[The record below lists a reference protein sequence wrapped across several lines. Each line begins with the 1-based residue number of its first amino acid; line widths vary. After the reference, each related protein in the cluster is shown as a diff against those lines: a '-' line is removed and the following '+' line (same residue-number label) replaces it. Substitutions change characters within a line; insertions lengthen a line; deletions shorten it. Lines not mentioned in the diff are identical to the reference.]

1 MTSALDTQEIVPDG
15 GGDASLVRLSDL
27 GLFTALFQSI
37 PGRAVLLDSSGVCRF
52 ANQEF
57 MDFLGRSRDEV
68 IDLPVQDFL
77 EPSVFES
84 YAPLMERVFGGE
96 QVRRVAWVDY
106 GRLGKRYL
114 EEVIS
119 PYRVDLTGPV
129 VGCFGVGRDLTD
141 MKHQEMEIVRRTQA
155 QMEAEAYHAAI
166 VGTALDGIVVVD
178 EEGSVVDFNPAAE
191 QIFGYR
197 KEEALGRSI
206 AELLVPPELRA
217 AHAAGMRS
225 YLATGIIRL
234 IGRRL
239 ELPAL
244 LADGTRIP
252 IELAITDV
260 TRGER
265 RLFAAHMRDLRA
277 AKRAE
282 EEIKRQR
289 NALHQ
294 KEKLAALGSL
304 LAGVAHELNNP
315 LSVVTGQTM
324 LLREQ
329 VLKEANVRSG
339 GLPTLEKVI
348 QRCDRIETATH
359 RCARIVRSFLDMARQ
374 REAERR
380 STNLADVAREAVEL
394 LGYNMRASGVKV
406 SLDIAP
412 GLPRLM
418 LDAGQIHQVLLNLLV
433 NAQQALEEKAG
444 ERRVA
449 VSVAVDADRNAV
461 LIRVADN
468 GPGIAEN
475 IRSRIF
481 DPFFTTKPQGVG
493 TGIGLAVSRGL
504 IEAHGG
510 TLELG
515 TGPDGGALF
524 TIQLPLEEVAAEAPP
539 AGPQEHA
546 HDAAGAHL
554 GSVLIIDDEPD
565 IAALLAE
572 IAEGSGY
579 VAVVAH
585 SGREAQALLARTVPG
600 GRPADFVGILCDI
613 RMPDGDG
620 PSLYNWLLSHRPDLS
635 TRIGFIS
642 GDTLGPSAGRF
653 LARSG
658 CPLIEKP
665 FTPADVRAFL
675 KALVRDAAPPPETTE
690 TRRTES

>member
-1 MTSALDTQEIVPDG
+1 MTSPLDTQEPGPADG
-15 GGDASLVRLSDL
+15 GNASLVRLSDL

-37 PGRAVLLDSSGVCRF
+37 PGRAVLLDSAGICRF

-57 MDFLGRSRDEV
+57 MDFIGLGRDEV
-68 IDLPVQDFL
+68 IDRPVQDFL
-77 EPSVFES
+77 EPSVLES

-96 QVRRVAWVDY
+96 PVRRVAWVDY

-178 EEGSVVDFNPAAE
+178 EEGTVVDFNPAAE

-197 KEEALGRSI
+197 KGEAIGRSI

-225 YLATGIIRL
+225 YLATGITRL
-234 IGRRL
+234 IGQRL

-277 AKRAE
+277 AKQAE

-329 VLKEANVRSG
+329 VLKEAR
-339 GLPTLEKVI
+339 GLPRLEKVI
-348 QRCDRIETATH
+348 QRCDRIETAAH

-380 STNLADVAREAVEL
+380 ATNLADVAREAVEL
-394 LGYNMRASGVKV
+394 LGYNMRASGVNV
-406 SLDIAP
+406 SLVIEP

-444 ERRVA
+444 DRCVT
-449 VSVAVDADRNAV
+449 VSVAADADRGSV
-461 LIRVADN
+461 LIRVGDN

-481 DPFFTTKPQGVG
+481 DPFFTTKAQGVG

-515 TGPDGGALF
+515 AGPDGGALF
-524 TIQLPLEEVAAEAPP
+524 TIQLPLEEAAAEAPSP
-539 AGPQEHA
+539 VPQEDAGHA
-546 HDAAGAHL
+546 VGAHL
-554 GSVLIIDDEPD
+554 GCVLIIDDEPD
-565 IAALLAE
+565 IAGLLAE

-579 VAVVAH
+579 AAVVVH
-585 SGREAQALLARTVPG
+585 SGREAQALLARAPAAG
-600 GRPADFVGILCDI
+600 GHDFAGILCDI

-620 PSLYNWLLSHRPDLS
+620 PSLYNWLLTHRPELS
-635 TRIGFIS
+635 MRIGFIS

-675 KALVRDAAPPPETTE
+675 GDLIADQVPPPETFE
-690 TRRTES
+690 TRRTDN

>member
-1 MTSALDTQEIVPDG
+1 MTSPLDTPEIAPDG
-15 GGDASLVRLSDL
+15 GDNASLVRLSDL

-37 PGRAVLLDSSGVCRF
+37 PGRAVLLDSGGICRF

-57 MDFLGRSRDEV
+57 IDFIGRGRDEV
-68 IDLPVQDFL
+68 IDRPVQDFL
-77 EPSVFES
+77 EPIVFAS

-96 QVRRVAWVDY
+96 LVRRVAWVDY

-141 MKHQEMEIVRRTQA
+141 MKRQEMEIVRRTQA

-178 EEGSVVDFNPAAE
+178 EEGTVVDFNPAAE

-197 KEEALGRSI
+197 KEEAIGRSI
-206 AELLVPPELRA
+206 AELVIPPEFHT
-217 AHAAGMRS
+217 AHLAGMRS
-225 YLATGIIRL
+225 YLASGITRV
-234 IGRRL
+234 IGQRL

-277 AKRAE
+277 TKRAE

-329 VLKEANVRSG
+329 VLKEAK
-339 GLPTLEKVI
+339 GLPSLEKVV
-348 QRCDRIETATH
+348 QRCDRIETAAH

-380 STNLADVAREAVEL
+380 ATNLADVAREAVEL

-406 SLDIAP
+406 VLTIEP

-433 NAQQALEEKAG
+433 NAQQALEETAG
-444 ERRVA
+444 DRRVT
-449 VSVAVDADRNAV
+449 VSVASDADRGAV
-461 LIRVADN
+461 MIKVADN

-515 TGPDGGALF
+515 AGPDGGAQF
-524 TIQLPLEEVAAEAPP
+524 TIQLPLEEVAVEAPP
-539 AGPQEHA
+539 PGLQE
-546 HDAAGAHL
+546 DVRDEGVHL

-565 IAALLAE
+565 IAGLLAE
-572 IAEGSGY
+572 IAEGIGY
-579 VAVVAH
+579 AAMVAH
-585 SGREAQALLARTVPG
+585 SGREAQALLAHAVPAG
-600 GRPADFVGILCDI
+600 ATADVVGILCDI

-620 PSLYNWLLSHRPDLS
+620 PSLYNWLLTHRPDLAS
-635 TRIGFIS
+635 RIGFIS

-665 FTPADVRAFL
+665 FTPTDVRAFL
-675 KALVRDAAPPPETTE
+675 GALIGDAAPPPETLE

>member
-1 MTSALDTQEIVPDG
+1 MTSPLDTQESAPDG
-15 GGDASLVRLSDL
+15 GDNASLVRLSDL

-37 PGRAVLLDSSGVCRF
+37 PGRAVLLDSGGVCRF

-57 MDFLGRSRDEV
+57 IDFIGRGRDEV
-68 IDLPVQDFL
+68 IDRPVQDFL
-77 EPSVFES
+77 EPVVFAS

-96 QVRRVAWVDY
+96 LVRRVAWVDY

-141 MKHQEMEIVRRTQA
+141 LKHQEMEIVRRTQA

-178 EEGSVVDFNPAAE
+178 EDGTVVDFNPAAE

-197 KEEALGRSI
+197 KEEAIGRSI
-206 AELLVPPELRA
+206 AELVVPPEFRA

-225 YLATGIIRL
+225 YLASGITRV
-234 IGRRL
+234 IGQRL

-277 AKRAE
+277 TKRAE

-339 GLPTLEKVI
+339 GLPSLEKVI
-348 QRCDRIETATH
+348 QRCDRIETAAH

-380 STNLADVAREAVEL
+380 ATNLADVAREAVEL
-394 LGYNMRASGVKV
+394 LGYNMRASGVRV
-406 SLDIAP
+406 SLAIEP

-433 NAQQALEEKAG
+433 NAQQALEETAG
-444 ERRVA
+444 ERRVT
-449 VSVAVDADRNAV
+449 VSVASDTDRGAI
-461 LIRVADN
+461 LIKVADN

-539 AGPQEHA
+539 PGPQE
-546 HDAAGAHL
+546 DAQGAGVYL
-554 GSVLIIDDEPD
+554 GSVLIVDDEPD
-565 IAALLAE
+565 IAGLLAE
-572 IAEGSGY
+572 IAEGIGY
-579 VAVVAH
+579 AAVVAH
-585 SGREAQALLARTVPG
+585 SGREAQALLARAEPAA
-600 GRPADFVGILCDI
+600 RPADIVGILCDI

-665 FTPADVRAFL
+665 FTPTDVRAFL
-675 KALVRDAAPPPETTE
+675 GALIGDAAPPPETTE

>member
-1 MTSALDTQEIVPDG
+1 MTAEEGERAMPAGADGDGAGAGATLVPP
-15 GGDASLVRLSDL
+15 SDL
-27 GLFTALFQSI
+27 SLFTALFQSI
-37 PGRAVLLDSSGVCRF
+37 PGRAVLLDAQGVCRF

-57 MDFLGRSRDEV
+57 IDFMGRRREEV
-68 IDLPVQDFL
+68 IDRPVHDFL
-77 EPSVFES
+77 EPSVFAA
-84 YAPLMERVFGGE
+84 YAPLMEQVFAGE
-96 QVRRVAWVDY
+96 PVRRVAWVDY
-106 GRLGKRYL
+106 GRLGQRYL

-119 PYRVDLTGPV
+119 PYRADPAGPV
-129 VGCFGVGRDLTD
+129 VGCFGVARDLTD
-141 MKHQEMEIVRRTQA
+141 LKHQEIEIAHRTEVQIET
-155 QMEAEAYHAAI
+155 EAFHAVI
-166 VGTALDGIVVVD
+166 VGTALDAIVVVD
-178 EEGSVVDFNPAAE
+178 EEGLVMDFNPAAE

-197 KEEALGRSI
+197 REEAIGRSI
-206 AELLVPPELRA
+206 SELIIPPEHRA

-225 YLATGIIRL
+225 YLTSGASRV

-239 ELPAL
+239 ELPAML
-244 LADGTRIP
+244 KDGARIP
-252 IELAITDV
+252 IELSITDV
-260 TRGER
+260 TRGAR
-265 RLFAAHMRDLRA
+265 RMFAAHMRDLSA

-329 VLKEANVRSG
+329 VLKEVG
-339 GLPTLEKVI
+339 GGPAYEKVL
-348 QRCDRIETATH
+348 QRCDRIETAAH
-359 RCARIVRSFLDMARQ
+359 RCARVVRAFLDMARQ

-380 STNLADVAREAVEL
+380 ATNLSDVVREAVEL
-394 LGYNMRASGVKV
+394 LAYNMRASGVKV
-406 SLDIAP
+406 SISVTP

-418 LDAGQIHQVLLNLLV
+418 LDAGQVHQVLLNLLV

-444 ERRVA
+444 ERLIRVCVEAEPALKA
-449 VSVAVDADRNAV
+449 VR
-461 LIRVADN
+461 IRVADN
-468 GPGIAEN
+468 GPGIPES

-515 TGPDGGALF
+515 EAPGGGAMF
-524 TIQLPLEEVAAEAPP
+524 VVQLPVDEALAGFAPVRPAVAPP
-539 AGPQEHA
+539 HA
-546 HDAAGAHL
+546 APAAL
-554 GSVLIIDDEPD
+554 GRVLIVDDEPD
-565 IAALLAE
+565 IAGLLAE
-572 IAEGSGY
+572 IAEDGGY
-579 VAVVAH
+579 EAVVAH
-585 SGREAQALLARTVPG
+585 SGHAAEALLAQRGPG
-600 GRPADFVGILCDI
+600 AGDFIAILCDI

-620 PSLYNWLLSHRPDLS
+620 PGLYNWLLSQRPDLS
-635 TRIGFIS
+635 GRIGFIS

-665 FTPADVRAFL
+665 FTPHDVRAFL
-675 KALVRDAAPPPETTE
+675 KDLAAAPGA
-690 TRRTES
+690 

>member
-1 MTSALDTQEIVPDG
+1 MTSPLDTPEIAPDG
-15 GGDASLVRLSDL
+15 GDNASLVRLSDL

-37 PGRAVLLDSSGVCRF
+37 PGRAVLLDSGGICRF

-57 MDFLGRSRDEV
+57 IDFIGRGRDEV
-68 IDLPVQDFL
+68 IDRPVQDFL
-77 EPSVFES
+77 EPIVFAS

-96 QVRRVAWVDY
+96 LVRRVAWVDY

-141 MKHQEMEIVRRTQA
+141 MKRQEMEIVRRTQA

-178 EEGSVVDFNPAAE
+178 DEGIVVDFNPAAE

-197 KEEALGRSI
+197 KEEAIGRSI
-206 AELLVPPELRA
+206 AELVIPPEFHA
-217 AHAAGMRS
+217 AHLAGMRS
-225 YLATGIIRL
+225 YLASGITRV
-234 IGRRL
+234 IGQRL

-277 AKRAE
+277 TKRAE

-339 GLPTLEKVI
+339 GLPSLEKVV
-348 QRCDRIETATH
+348 QRCDRIETAAH

-380 STNLADVAREAVEL
+380 ATNLADVAREAVEL

-406 SLDIAP
+406 VLTIEP

-433 NAQQALEEKAG
+433 NAQQALEETAG
-444 ERRVA
+444 DRRVT
-449 VSVAVDADRNAV
+449 VSVASDTDRGAV
-461 LIRVADN
+461 MIKVADN

-515 TGPDGGALF
+515 AGPDGGAQF

-539 AGPQEHA
+539 PGLQE
-546 HDAAGAHL
+546 DVRDEGVHL

-565 IAALLAE
+565 IAGLLAE
-572 IAEGSGY
+572 IAEGIGY
-579 VAVVAH
+579 AAMVAH
-585 SGREAQALLARTVPG
+585 SGREAQALLAHAVPAG
-600 GRPADFVGILCDI
+600 ATADVVGILCDI

-620 PSLYNWLLSHRPDLS
+620 PSLYNWLLTHRPDLAS
-635 TRIGFIS
+635 RIGFIS

-665 FTPADVRAFL
+665 FTPTDVRAFL
-675 KALVRDAAPPPETTE
+675 GALIGDAAPPPETLE

>member
-1 MTSALDTQEIVPDG
+1 MAATEQEGAPGAGMDGTLVPP
-15 GGDASLVRLSDL
+15 SDL
-27 GLFTALFQSI
+27 SLFTALFQSI
-37 PGRAVLLDSSGVCRF
+37 PGRAVLLDGHGVCRF

-57 MDFLGRSRDEV
+57 IDFIGRTRDEV
-68 IDLPVQDFL
+68 IDRHVQDFL
-77 EPSVFES
+77 EPVVFAA
-84 YAPLMERVFGGE
+84 YAPIMERVFAGE
-96 QVRRVAWVDY
+96 PVRREAWVDY

-119 PYRVDLTGPV
+119 PYRADPSGPV
-129 VGCFGVGRDLTD
+129 VGCFGVARDLTD
-141 MKHQEMEIVRRTQA
+141 LRHHEIEIARRTEVQI
-155 QMEAEAYHAAI
+155 ETEAYHAII
-166 VGTALDGIVVVD
+166 VGTALDAIVVVD
-178 EEGSVVDFNPAAE
+178 EEGLVVDFNPAAE

-197 KEEALGRSI
+197 RDEAVGRSI
-206 AELLVPPELRA
+206 SDLIIPPEYRE
-217 AHAAGMRS
+217 AHAAGMRA
-225 YLATGIIRL
+225 YLTSGLSRV

-239 ELPAL
+239 ELPAM
-244 LADGTRIP
+244 LADGSRIP
-252 IELAITDV
+252 IELSITDV
-260 TRGER
+260 TRGAR
-265 RLFAAHMRDLRA
+265 RMFAAHMRDLSA

-329 VLKEANVRSG
+329 VLREADG
-339 GLPTLEKVI
+339 GQAYEKVL
-348 QRCDRIETATH
+348 QRCDRIESAAH

-380 STNLADVAREAVEL
+380 ATNLSDVVREAVEL
-394 LGYNMRASGVKV
+394 LAYNMRASGVKV
-406 SLDIAP
+406 SVAVTP

-418 LDAGQIHQVLLNLLV
+418 LDAGQVHQVLLNLLV

-444 ERRVA
+444 ER
-449 VSVAVDADRNAV
+449 
-461 LIRVADN
+461 LIRVFVEAEPALKAVRIRVEDN
-468 GPGIAEN
+468 GPGIPEG

-515 TGPDGGALF
+515 EAPGGGAMF
-524 TIQLPLEEVAAEAPP
+524 VVQLPLDEALSGLVPAAAAEAERAAVP
-539 AGPQEHA
+539 ASL
-546 HDAAGAHL
+546 GA
-554 GSVLIIDDEPD
+554 VLIVDDEAD
-565 IAALLAE
+565 IAGLLAE
-572 IAEGSGY
+572 IAEDGGY
-579 VAVVAH
+579 APVVTH
-585 SGREAQALLARTVPG
+585 SGNEAQALLSQRGPQEGQGT
-600 GRPADFVGILCDI
+600 PAGDFVAILCDI

-620 PSLYNWLLSHRPDLS
+620 PALYNWLLTYRPELAG
-635 TRIGFIS
+635 RIGFIS

-658 CPLIEKP
+658 YPLIEKP
-665 FTPADVRAFL
+665 FTPQDVRAFL
-675 KALVRDAAPPPETTE
+675 NDLAGAAGA
-690 TRRTES
+690 